1 MPAPGERAKLVN
13 AIDNQMSDDL
23 GVEPLYQ
30 IEVAVAL
37 SPKGVKAGAIV
48 VFRQNNVDL
57 DFESKLNPKK
67 FDPRV
72 IEKAREMQDYANKQT
87 EVMFRDPEYFK
98 ETEGRWLPWAIDR
111 ALELF
116 DQLHG
121 NASIALKCPQLKV
134 KRVCSPRAVAKGRS
148 NPRDLFPE
156 VRDIDALLERG
167 FNYDPWSKTIRRG
180 RISAEMSKR

>member
-13 AIDNQMSDDL
+13 ALDNQMSDEL
-23 GVEPLYQ
+23 GLEPLYR

-37 SPKGVKAGAIV
+37 SQKGVKAGAIV
-48 VFRQNNVDL
+48 VFRLNNIEM

-67 FDPRV
+67 FDPKV
-72 IEKAREMQDYANKQT
+72 IEKANEMQDFVNKQT

-98 ETEGRWLPWAIDR
+98 ETEGRWLPWAMDR
-111 ALELF
+111 ALELY
-116 DQLHG
+116 DQFHG

-134 KRVCSPRAVAKGRS
+134 RRVRSPKAVANLRS
-148 NPRDLFPE
+148 NPRELFPE
-156 VRDIDALLERG
+156 VSDIDALLERG

-180 RISAEMSKR
+180 RINAEMSKR